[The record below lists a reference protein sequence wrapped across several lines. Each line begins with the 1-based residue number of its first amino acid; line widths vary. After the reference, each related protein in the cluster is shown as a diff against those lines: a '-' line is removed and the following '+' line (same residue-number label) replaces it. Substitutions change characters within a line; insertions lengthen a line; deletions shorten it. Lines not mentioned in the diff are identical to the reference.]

1 MDVGESCRRQGNLR
15 RGAPC
20 EYMLD
25 PLLKIGNAK
34 RSTIVG
40 SEMVKCRHNAKGN
53 AWSLEIYLNIH

>member
-1 MDVGESCRRQGNLR
+1 
-15 RGAPC
+15 
-20 EYMLD
+20 MLD

-53 AWSLEIYLNIH
+53 AWSLEVYLNIH